1 MMKLEK
7 ATETTKKVEQI
18 REVRILFWAIGVPM
32 LIALLAIGGA
42 VIWDGVVAII
52 KVIVPSGWVLLT
64 NAYVAFIF
72 LLIGRM
78 SVKKAKNKEKQAK

>member
-72 LLIGRM
+72 LLICRM